1 MLPRPIIRNWPS
13 AISAIC
19 LTASRQSPGA
29 RKGSMPSKT
38 RNSAKAAQKSFTTA
52 AGAYLFCFWKYSKNS
67 LSGSST
73 STLPCCLKLCR

>member
-1 MLPRPIIRNWPS
+1 MRNWPS

-19 LTASRQSPGA
+19 RTASRHKPGA
-29 RKGSMPSKT
+29 RKGNMPSKT
-38 RNSAKAAQKSFTTA
+38 RNNANAAQKSFTA
-52 AGAYLFCFWKYSKNS
+52 APLPYFFWRWKYSKNS